1 MLFIV
6 LKLIYRYLI
15 RADVPTSR
23 SNVVITHTL
32 SPSLSYS
39 KHLPHVTVVQY
50 QHNGELSYTLTAT
63 SYGFCI

>member
-6 LKLIYRYLI
+6 LQLIYRCII

-23 SNVVITHTL
+23 SNVVITYILVL

-39 KHLPHVTVVQY
+39 KHLPHVTVVPAQWKT
-50 QHNGELSYTLTAT
+50 ELHTDSN
-63 SYGFCI
+63 